1 MTGEKVLIIDD
12 SSELRSLLESILPYG
27 GYEATSASSGHEG
40 LELISEV
47 KPDVILIDLELP
59 DTNGLQVLEEL
70 NRQGLSIPTVMMTGY
85 GSEGIAAR
93 ALRLG
98 VQGYLIKPFTTEEVL
113 SAIEKALSTGR
124 LLREKEQLAALL
136 DRYARH
142 FKTLSGISRSMVM
155 GLDLELFL
163 QRIVEAGLF
172 VTQGE
177 KSALLLR
184 DEELDQLQLVASQGQ
199 GSHCGGGFSSEA
211 GDQRLSATLQQGA
224 IVRIHAPPGATIELQ
239 TGESVKAIVQVPLK
253 LQDQTIGLL
262 SVVRQTR
269 NTPFGKHDEQMLS
282 LLADY
287 AAMVLGR
294 ISQAAEHTGS

>member
-27 GYEATSASSGHEG
+27 GYEATSASSGQEG
-40 LELISEV
+40 LELVSEV
-47 KPDVILIDLELP
+47 NPDVILVDLELP
-59 DTNGLQVLEEL
+59 DTNGLKVLEEL
-70 NRQGLSIPTVMMTGY
+70 NRQELTIPTVMMTGY
-85 GSEGIAAR
+85 GSEGVAAK

-113 SAIEKALSTGR
+113 AAIEKALSMGR
-124 LLREKEQLAALL
+124 LRREKEQLATLL

-155 GLDLELFL
+155 GLDLDRFL

-177 KSALLLR
+177 EGALLLR
-184 DEELDQLQLVASQGQ
+184 DEGPDQLQLVASQGQ
-199 GSHCGGGFSSEA
+199 GSYCGGGFPSQA

-224 IVRIHAPPGATIELQ
+224 IVRIHAPRGATIELQ
-239 TGESVKAIVQVPLK
+239 TGESVKAILQVPLK
-253 LQDQTIGLL
+253 LQDKTIGLL
-262 SVVRQTR
+262 SVVRQTK

-287 AAMVLGR
+287 AAMALER
-294 ISQAAEHTGS
+294 ISQAAVHAGS